1 MQHPMQQR
9 SSCRYDADSADR
21 FAFITNAFVN
31 RARTATEARA
41 ATAATGSA
49 RDRAT
54 AEATGLALPPTVQRW
69 RLTQLEAFLSAQA
82 AALRA
87 GRCNPVCTRLHPYAP
102 VHHCVW

>member
-21 FAFITNAFVN
+21 FAFITNAVVN